1 MARRSTSKSTETFY
15 EQVYAFVE
23 RVPPGLVVTYGQVA
37 LELGSPG
44 AARAVGYALYFQP
57 IERGVPWWRVINVR
71 GAISFKGRGP
81 AADMQRKLLE
91 EEGVIFDG
99 SGRADLQRFRWWPD
113 GEWVRPGYARSDE
126 SCEPGT

>member
-1 MARRSTSKSTETFY
+1 MAQNSTKQPKDTFY

-23 RVPPGLVVTYGQVA
+23 RVPPGCVVTYGQVA

-91 EEGVIFDG
+91 AEGVIFDA
-99 SGRADLQRFRWWPD
+99 SGRTDLYRFRWWPNGD
-113 GEWVRPGYARSDE
+113 GVGPDYARSD
-126 SCEPGT
+126 